1 VKLRALSEVS
11 QAIGGTLRGHDA
23 RVTSVVTDSRVAQPG
38 ALFFALRGEHA
49 DGHDFVADA
58 LARGAAGAVVSRP
71 EVDGPVVE
79 VADTGRA
86 LIDLAA
92 DERQRMPEVRVI
104 GITGANGKT
113 STKDLAAAVLST
125 RFPIHASPASY
136 NNEIGL
142 PVTVL
147 GTPEGTEVVVAEMGA
162 RREGDVALLCRVAR
176 PDAVVVTNVGVA
188 HMEIFGSWDAI
199 VRASAEP
206 VDALGPDGLAILN
219 IDDDVVRSYLPRVV
233 GRLLTF
239 GMVVDADV
247 RAEEVTL
254 DDAGR
259 ASFVLSVADER
270 EPVQLAVSGEHMVS
284 NALAAA
290 ACGVAF
296 GLSAVECATAL
307 KGAQVSAWR
316 MEAFVSAGGVSVVND
331 AYNANPESMAAG
343 LKAARWMARDGRLI
357 AVLGHMAEL
366 GAIALDEH
374 DKLGELIVRIGVDR
388 LITVG
393 KTAGLIAR
401 AAVREG
407 QLPEDVASYNDV
419 ESALAAVR
427 ASTGPGDV
435 VFIKGSRVVGLER
448 LAEALR

>member
-316 MEAFVSAGGVSVVND
+316 METFVSAGGVSIVND

-448 LAEALR
+448 MAEALR